1 MRRRGTQRR
10 IAAALGAAL
19 LALACG
25 SVAMRPRGDWRT
37 ARSHH
42 FELASGLDEQ
52 RTREIA
58 AELERFR
65 ALALD
70 FAQLEDRPSGPTQ
83 VVLFPHARNFAAVR
97 PRRDLSG
104 LFVSSPHRSSLAI
117 DASEREEGLRIARH
131 EVVHWLQSANSE
143 APLPAWIRE
152 GMADLLSTA
161 RFSRGGVEIGAPPGG
176 RLEIARAAPLPL
188 ARVLAANDVMQWKH
202 RALAGF
208 YAQSWALTHYLRVGG
223 GASCERSS
231 AARSEAE
238 SAEPEAACAGD
249 SSDASSAAQRALA
262 DFSQRVAAGEAADSA
277 CLAAFGRDV
286 DTLERE
292 LLAYLEQPELPRVR
306 IPHAASEAPALAF
319 APLSDAAR
327 DALLGDLAL
336 SIGEQ
341 RWKRAQHWLEAALAR
356 EPEHALAQASLASL
370 AAQRGDANAVA
381 LLSAA
386 TAPAQADADAAWRI
400 GDAWLALTA
409 RPASEDALRE
419 HFARAETSFARAT
432 ALDPGHAGAR
442 LGRARVALARGEIAA
457 ALREL
462 EAARSAAPLASGVDA
477 ELARAQQLSGNSAA
491 ARASLSRVLGAPHQ
505 ERSADLGALARL
517 ARDAGFTPGAATEMR
532 HLAAR
537 LDVTLPAAG
546 AEARS
551 DLAWFEL
558 RGKAGLWEAPL
569 HDVVLA
575 LDVSNT
581 TLEASGADVDGD
593 GKVGRARKM
602 EHLLW
607 MRDDPRRASSDR
619 GDSVVRAELAAA
631 RRLAA
636 ELDERTTR
644 LGLVLFTATA
654 RLAAPLGGREEI
666 LRALDMHRVH
676 YDSTGTSFEAPLRTA
691 FEELIERR
699 EPGRRAQRTILFLSD
714 GQDPTA
720 PNSFEA
726 RTQALEI
733 AQQIAEFGVR
743 VHAFAVGERATDEGD
758 TLREIAEI
766 TGGEYFAVADLSDIS
781 FLERARLT
789 GLDAVA
795 VRNKRSGEVARA
807 VRTFP
812 DGSFDALV
820 GLEPG
825 ANEIEIEARVAG
837 RAALRETRRIVYEPA
852 HASDV
857 TREARAAELL
867 RKLRERSEAIALR
880 AQLEAERAAREQQRA
895 LTIETEDVSA
905 GPPPA
910 D

>member
-1 MRRRGTQRR
+1 
-10 IAAALGAAL
+10 
-19 LALACG
+19 
-25 SVAMRPRGDWRT
+25 MRPRGDWRT

-42 FELASGLDEQ
+42 FELASGQGEQ

-65 ALALD
+65 SLVLD
-70 FAQLEDRPSGPTQ
+70 FAQLEDRPSGRTQ

-131 EVVHWLQSANSE
+131 EVVHWLQSANGE
-143 APLPAWIRE
+143 TPLPAWIRE

-161 RFSRGGVEIGAPPGG
+161 RFSRGGFEIGAPPER
-176 RLEIARAAPLPL
+176 RLAIARAAPLPL

-223 GASCERSS
+223 GVSCKRGS
-231 AARSEAE
+231 AARSKAE
-238 SAEPEAACAGD
+238 REAACAAD
-249 SSDASSAAQRALA
+249 SSDASVAAQRALA
-262 DFSQRVAAGEAADSA
+262 EFARRVAAGEAADSA

-292 LLAYLEQPELPRVR
+292 LLAYLEQPELPRVT
-306 IPHAASEAPALAF
+306 IPHTASEAPALAF
-319 APLSDAAR
+319 EPLSDAAR

-336 SIGEQ
+336 SIGAKKWE
-341 RWKRAQHWLEAALAR
+341 RAQGWLEAALAL
-356 EPEHALAQASLASL
+356 EPEHAFAQASLASL
-370 AAQRGDANAVA
+370 AAQRGDVNAEV
-381 LLSAA
+381 LLGAA
-386 TAPAQADADAAWRI
+386 TALAQADADAAWRI
-400 GDAWLALTA
+400 GDAWLALAT
-409 RPASEDALRE
+409 RPASEDALRG
-419 HFARAETSFARAT
+419 HLARAEASFARAA
-432 ALDPGHAGAR
+432 ALDPGHAGAQ
-442 LGRARVALARGEIAA
+442 LGRARVALARGELAT
-457 ALREL
+457 ALRAL
-462 EAARSAAPLASGVDA
+462 EAARTAAPLASAVDA
-477 ELARAQQLSGNSAA
+477 ELAHAQQLSGNSAA
-491 ARASLSRVLGAPHQ
+491 ARASLSRVLGAPHE

-517 ARDAGFTPGAATEMR
+517 ARDAGFTPDAASEMR

-619 GDSVVRAELAAA
+619 GDSVVRAEFAAA
-631 RRLAA
+631 QRLAA

-654 RLAAPLGGREEI
+654 KLAAPLGGREEI
-666 LRALDMHRVH
+666 LRALDEHRVH
-676 YDSTGTSFEAPLRTA
+676 FDPTGTSFEAPLRTA

-720 PNSFEA
+720 PNQFEA
-726 RTQALEI
+726 RTHALEI
-733 AQQIAEFGVR
+733 ARQIAEFGVR

-795 VRNKRSGEVARA
+795 VRNKRSGEAARA
-807 VRTFP
+807 VRSFP

-820 GLEPG
+820 RLEPG

-837 RAALRETRRIVYEPA
+837 RAPLLETRRIVYEPPL
-852 HASDV
+852 ASDV

-880 AQLEAERAAREQQRA
+880 AQLGAERAAREQQRA
-895 LTIETEDVSA
+895 LTIEAEDVSA